1 MTGRDES
8 SSGTQPAPE
17 IGDGPGRG
25 SPGLQALAAI
35 LMVVVITVM
44 VNYLS
49 ARHYARAD
57 WTAEKY
63 FTLSE
68 KTINVVKA
76 LQKPVEI
83 TVFMSAASALYA
95 DVKEILSRYRS
106 HSTLIKVEYVDPDID
121 EARFMLL
128 QKKYNIRSG
137 TLPDGRQI
145 SEQVIVVAS
154 GDQVKFITPD
164 DMTEFDFDSDPYA
177 SAPTMK
183 SFKAE
188 EQITSAILGIT
199 ETESL
204 KICFTTG
211 HGEWNVERYDE
222 RGIGHLEELL
232 QRDNY
237 KIESIPLSD
246 KKKVPDECR
255 LLVIAGPE
263 RPFSE
268 SDADKVDVYFK
279 GGGNLLVFLD
289 PIVDGTKFVPTGLE
303 KVLRRVG
310 IDVRSAI
317 VVESDESRL
326 LPVSGVGMETFITKD
341 YGEHPIVGPLE
352 GIETLLRI
360 ALPLSASGAPS
371 GKGAVPLL
379 KTSEASWGETD
390 LDDVATGQEPEMG
403 DDDIPGP
410 VTLGFAAQ
418 LPAFE
423 NKGPEGGEEEGMGG
437 PDKEK
442 KKPARG
448 RIVVFGDSDMLHAD
462 LFGQLTLVNQEIVMG
477 SMAWLTERPALISIA
492 PKNPENVK
500 LTLSDAQMKTVFFWI
515 VVNMPVLAIILAV
528 VVWWRRRK

>member
-1 MTGRDES
+1 MTGKDES
-8 SSGTQPAPE
+8 AGRTIPASDQA
-17 IGDGPGRG
+17 DGPGRG
-25 SPGLQALAAI
+25 SPALQALAAI

-57 WTAEKY
+57 WTTEKY
-63 FTLSE
+63 YTLSQ

-76 LQKPVEI
+76 LKKPVEV

-106 HSTLIKVEYVDPDID
+106 HSSLIKVEYVDPDID

-137 TLPDGRQI
+137 TLADGRQI

-164 DMTEFDFDSDPYA
+164 DMTEFDFDTDPYA

-199 ETESL
+199 EAEAL

-211 HGEWNVERYDE
+211 HGEWSVERYDE

-237 KIESIPLSD
+237 RIESIALSD
-246 KKKVPDECR
+246 KKKVPDDCR

-263 RPFSE
+263 RPFPE
-268 SDADKVDVYFK
+268 SDGDKVDAYFRA
-279 GGGNLLVFLD
+279 GGNLLVFLD

-310 IDVRSAI
+310 VDVRGAI

-341 YGEHPIVGPLE
+341 YGDHPIVQPLE

-360 ALPLSASGAPS
+360 ALPLSASGTGPR
-371 GKGAVPLL
+371 PLL
-379 KTSEASWGETD
+379 KSSEASWGETD
-390 LDDVATGQEPEMG
+390 LENVATGQEPKMG
-403 DDDIPGP
+403 DGDIPGP

-418 LPAFE
+418 LPAFAD
-423 NKGPEGGEEEGMGG
+423 KGADQGGEGEEPEEPG
-437 PDKEK
+437 KEK

-448 RIVVFGDSDMLHAD
+448 RLVVFGDSDMIQAD

-492 PKNPENVK
+492 PKNPENIK
-500 LTLSDAQMKTVFFWI
+500 LTLTDAQMKTVFFWI
-515 VVNMPVLAIILAV
+515 VVNMPVLAIILGV